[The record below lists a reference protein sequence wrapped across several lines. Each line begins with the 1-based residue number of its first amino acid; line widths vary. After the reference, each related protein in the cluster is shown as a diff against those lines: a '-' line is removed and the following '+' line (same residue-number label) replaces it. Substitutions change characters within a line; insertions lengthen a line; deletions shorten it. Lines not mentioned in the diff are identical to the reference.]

1 MEFVFNIYHFGG
13 DILRKTI
20 YSTILILLMGLSL
33 IGTVFA
39 EEPILNATAE
49 KTVNDHEVNLG
60 EDIIFNLTVSNPN
73 LDDNF
78 TDVVVQ
84 DKLSDLVEYTGN
96 SDPARATYDDVTR
109 IITWKIGALNAGET
123 ATLSI
128 FTKAIATGK
137 FNNEFN
143 GTYNVTVVDQPAYDE
158 SVLVGY
164 EKVLTGWNWLPAWG
178 TYYWGSLDQVNAWL
192 DNLRVSYPESSYPGS
207 MFWGPFHYTEFWF
220 PIHSFTED
228 CYWAWATIP
237 IYCEDPSKP
246 IYECIHHPAT
256 YKNETRT
263 LYAAIDPGI
272 ILGLPVKPEDPGVS
286 AATVTME
293 KTGAPLIGTILALL
307 LVTAGMFL
315 SKRKP

>member
-1 MEFVFNIYHFGG
+1 
-13 DILRKTI
+13 
-20 YSTILILLMGLSL
+20 MGLSI

-49 KTVNDHEVNLG
+49 KTVNDEEVYLG
-60 EDIIFNLTVSNPN
+60 EDINFNLTVSNPN

-78 TDVVVQ
+78 TGVVVT
-84 DKLSDLVEYTGN
+84 DKISDLLEYVGN
-96 SDPARATYDDVTR
+96 SDPTKATYDAATRTVT
-109 IITWKIGALNAGET
+109 WNIGNLNVGEVAKLT
-123 ATLSI
+123 I

-143 GTYNVTVVDQPAYDE
+143 GTYNVTIVDQPAYDE
-158 SVLVGY
+158 QVLVGY
-164 EKVLTGWNWLPAWG
+164 EKVLTGWNWLPSWG

-192 DNLRVSYPESSYPGS
+192 DDLRVTYPESSYPGAV
-207 MFWGPFHYTEFWF
+207 FWGPFHYTEFWF
-220 PIHSFTED
+220 PIHSVTND

-237 IYCEDPSKP
+237 IYCEDPCKP

-263 LYAAIDPGI
+263 IYAAIDPGI
-272 ILGLPVKPEDPGVS
+272 ILELPVTPVTPGVS

-293 KTGAPLIGTILALL
+293 KTGAPLLGTILALL
-307 LVTAGMFL
+307 LITAGMFM

>member
-1 MEFVFNIYHFGG
+1 M
-13 DILRKTI
+13 RKTTC
-20 YSTILILLMGLSL
+20 STILILLMVLSI

-49 KTVNDHEVNLG
+49 KTVNDAEVYLG
-60 EDIIFNLTVSNPN
+60 EDINFNLTVSNPN

-78 TDVVVQ
+78 TGVVVT
-84 DKLSDLVEYTGN
+84 DTISELLEYTGN
-96 SDPARATYDDVTR
+96 SDPTKATYDAATRTVT
-109 IITWKIGALNAGET
+109 WNIGNLNVGEVAKLT
-123 ATLSI
+123 I

-143 GTYNVTVVDQPAYDE
+143 GTYNVTIVDQPAYDE
-158 SVLVGY
+158 QVLVGY
-164 EKVLTGWNWLPAWG
+164 EKVLTGWNWLPAWD

-192 DNLRVSYPESSYPGS
+192 DDLRVTYPESSYPGAV
-207 MFWGPFHYTEFWF
+207 FWGPFHYTEYWSQIC
-220 PIHSFTED
+220 PDSED

-237 IYCEDPSKP
+237 IYCEDPCKP

-263 LYAAIDPGI
+263 IYAAIDPGI
-272 ILGLPVKPEDPGVS
+272 ILALPEPVTPEDPGVS

-293 KTGAPLIGTILALL
+293 KTGAPLLGTILALL
-307 LVTAGMFL
+307 LVTVGMFL